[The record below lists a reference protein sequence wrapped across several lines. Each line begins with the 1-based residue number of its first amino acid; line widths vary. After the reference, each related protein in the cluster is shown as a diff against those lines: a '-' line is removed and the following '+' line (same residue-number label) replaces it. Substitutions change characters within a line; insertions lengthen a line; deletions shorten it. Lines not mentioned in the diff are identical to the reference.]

1 VPLWNIVQAIASKFH
16 RVLLMKEAEF
26 NASSFVS
33 LPQSDTI
40 IVAWADKRRRFTW
53 ITRDEC
59 RVPEKYLKI
68 FESLN
73 GNLKLALIHDFIA
86 HNRQRV

>member
-1 VPLWNIVQAIASKFH
+1 LESRNFQRK
-16 RVLLMKEAEF
+16 
-26 NASSFVS
+26 NG
-33 LPQSDTI
+33 QSAI

-73 GNLKLALIHDFIA
+73 GNLKLALIHEFIA